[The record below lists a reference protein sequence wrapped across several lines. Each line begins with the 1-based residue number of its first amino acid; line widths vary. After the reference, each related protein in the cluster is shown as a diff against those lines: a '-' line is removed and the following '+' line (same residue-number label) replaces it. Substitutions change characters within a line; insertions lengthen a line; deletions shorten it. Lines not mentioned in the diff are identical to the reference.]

1 MCVSWKPDIDT
12 TLHLVQDVFCMNAKQ
27 RIAQAESD
35 ILYRKKGKRYVP
47 VNDPNAYHG
56 LDEGYWLVKVAPGC
70 TSIRQCVY
78 PDKAEIQ
85 AAAHNKQDKLME
97 IVRKAGEAR
106 PQKIKLTEEEH
117 KDWQKFIKKHG
128 ESFSI
133 LCYPSLQEV
142 TEKIIDELLKKD

>member
-1 MCVSWKPDIDT
+1 MCVSWKSDIDT
-12 TLHLVQDVFCMNAKQ
+12 PLHLVQDILSMNAQQ
-27 RIAQAESD
+27 RIEQVESK
-35 ILYRKKGKRYVP
+35 ILYRKQGKRYIQVTDD
-47 VNDPNAYHG
+47 NSYFG
-56 LDEGYWLVKVAPGC
+56 LQEGYWLVKIAPGC

-85 AAAHNKQDKLME
+85 AAAHDKQDKLME

-106 PQKIKLTEEEH
+106 PQTIKLTKEEH
-117 KDWQKFIKKHG
+117 KDWQAFIKKHG
-128 ESFSI
+128 IRFSV

>member
-1 MCVSWKPDIDT
+1 MCVSWKTDIDT
-12 TLHLVQDVFCMNAKQ
+12 PLHLVQDIFRMNAQQ
-27 RIAQAESD
+27 RIKQVESK
-35 ILYRKKGKRYVP
+35 ILYRKQGKRYIQVTDD
-47 VNDPNAYHG
+47 NSYFG
-56 LDEGYWLVKVAPGC
+56 LQEGYWLVKVAPGC

-106 PQKIKLTEEEH
+106 PREIKLTKEEH
-117 KDWQKFIKKHG
+117 KDWQAFIKKHG
-128 ESFSI
+128 ESFNM
-133 LCYPSLQEV
+133 LCYPSLQEI

>member
-1 MCVSWKPDIDT
+1 
-12 TLHLVQDVFCMNAKQ
+12 MNAKQ
-27 RIAQAESD
+27 RIEQVESD
-35 ILYRKKGKRYVP
+35 ILYRKQGKRYVP

>member
-1 MCVSWKPDIDT
+1 MCGSWKSDIDT
-12 TLHLVQDVFCMNAKQ
+12 PLHLVQDVFRMNAQK
-27 RIAQAESD
+27 RIEQVESK
-35 ILYRKKGKRYVP
+35 ILYRKQGKRYIQVTDD
-47 VNDPNAYHG
+47 NSYFG
-56 LDEGYWLVKVAPGC
+56 LQEGYWLVKIASGC

-106 PQKIKLTEEEH
+106 PQKTKLTEEEH
-117 KDWQKFIKKHG
+117 KDWQAFIKKHG
-128 ESFSI
+128 ESFNM
-133 LCYPSLQEV
+133 LCYPSLQEI

>member
-1 MCVSWKPDIDT
+1 
-12 TLHLVQDVFCMNAKQ
+12 MNAKQ

>member
-1 MCVSWKPDIDT
+1 MCVSWKSDIDT
-12 TLHLVQDVFCMNAKQ
+12 PLHLVQDIFRMNAQQ
-27 RIAQAESD
+27 RIEQVESK
-35 ILYRKKGKRYVP
+35 ILYRKQGKRYIQVTDD
-47 VNDPNAYHG
+47 NSYFG
-56 LDEGYWLVKVAPGC
+56 LQEGYWLVKIAPGC

-106 PQKIKLTEEEH
+106 PQKIKLTKEEH
-117 KDWQKFIKKHG
+117 KDWEAFIKKHG
-128 ESFSI
+128 ANFSI